1 MGSISHREG
10 AGLSGIARRVSTPYE
25 GQAFAG
31 WEWSRPIPAPLSLH
45 SCPVQ
50 IEWTDYND
58 HLSESSYLLVFGDS
72 SDAFFRFFG
81 VDESYRAAGR
91 SLYTAETHI
100 RNLLEASIGDT
111 LLCTI
116 QVLGV
121 DHKRIQ
127 IAHEMCRARDGQL
140 IATAEQMLLHVD
152 VALGRT
158 TAFPTEIQ
166 ERLDAIAASHSTLHR
181 PDWCGRSI
189 MMPVKGK

>member
-1 MGSISHREG
+1 LSEIS
-10 AGLSGIARRVSTPYE
+10 RRVSTPYE
-25 GQAFAG
+25 GRAFAG

-45 SCPVQ
+45 SCAVK

-58 HLSESSYLLVFGDS
+58 HMSESSYLLVFGDS

-81 VDESYRAAGR
+81 IDESYRAKGQ

-100 RNLLEASIGDT
+100 RNLLEATIDDT

-121 DHKRIQ
+121 DLKRIH
-127 IAHEMCRARDGQL
+127 IAHEMRRMRDAQL

-152 VALGRT
+152 AALGRT
-158 TAFPTEIQ
+158 TAFPAEIQ
-166 ERLDAIAASHSTLHR
+166 ERLDAIATSHSTLHR